1 MFQLQNGLKFI
12 KGVRLR
18 KSKRESK
25 EGGGGGGGF
34 TPDIRVLLP
43 RHFYNSLS
51 VCLFLE
57 FELQLGKSEK
67 LNNQE
72 MKGTR
77 DVRILFIPKKQLTI
91 RQTLHGI
98 FLKSQYKVCST
109 SAPYSS
115 ISTHS
120 FSLFQK
126 YLNLHVRTN
135 KMVNSV
141 VYQLCPSRFASRVH
155 PFIFL

>member
-25 EGGGGGGGF
+25 EGGGGGGEVGGSGGVF

-72 MKGTR
+72 MKGNR
-77 DVRILFIPKKQLTI
+77 DFRILFIPKKTI
-91 RQTLHGI
+91 KNQTDFAWN
-98 FLKSQYKVCST
+98 FLEIPIQSVQHLCTLFLYFNT
-109 SAPYSS
+109 PFF
-115 ISTHS
+115 S
-120 FSLFQK
+120 FSK
-126 YLNLHVRTN
+126 I
-135 KMVNSV
+135 S
-141 VYQLCPSRFASRVH
+141 
-155 PFIFL
+155 